1 MSFARRRR
9 ILSCTWWAS
18 WRAAEELHRD
28 KCGQSRSQE
37 HSEEQP
43 PRLHSLDMQ
52 YGGASPPQRYR
63 YTGGFA
69 LIIFSLSRELSQC
82 SRVGFCFID
91 PLSIS
96 GDFFHQPPLKCFPD
110 LDCGEAGYGHGGY
123 SPQLSPRMHRLRNG
137 GGHSYG
143 GGPSYGGEPSNGAGL
158 VRHYPHE
165 YSSHH
170 APQYSHDY
178 APQHLRPQ
186 DYARQHPRSNYEQ
199 HQRHHPHDS
208 APPHSRPHSEQHRQG
223 GRESSNSD
231 AIRTL
236 RVSKTVSRAWIPTT
250 TLSRWVRELGARVW
264 GFRFRSWGLGC
275 GVQGCGVRGWGAGRW
290 ELFGPEC
297 RMLISSAGSKAAL
310 DRNVTTSAP
319 HKVLK

>member
-1 MSFARRRR
+1 VSFARRRR

-223 GRESSNSD
+223 GRV
-231 AIRTL
+231 AG
-236 RVSKTVSRAWIPTT
+236 W
-250 TLSRWVRELGARVW
+250 
-264 GFRFRSWGLGC
+264 
-275 GVQGCGVRGWGAGRW
+275 QGGSGAGQQGGRD
-290 ELFGPEC
+290 
-297 RMLISSAGSKAAL
+297 AGGRGGRGEGGKGGKEEGRRGEQQQRRHPHPTSEQDRQPRL
-310 DRNVTTSAP
+310 DSHYYFEQVGSG
-319 HKVLK
+319 VGG